1 MKENE
6 SKVCF
11 FGSYERETIYSTLK
25 NLLFDKGIKIIE
37 CHQDVYSFSQLL
49 KSYFSLLLK
58 RPKEDFS
65 VVIIP
70 WRGIMTLP
78 LAKLIIKKT
87 DMDYL
92 ILGNFLISKDGI

>member
-1 MKENE
+1 MRTKF
-6 SKVCF
+6 VF
-11 FGSYERETIYSTLK
+11 FGSYERGNIYTTLK
-25 NLLFDKGIKIIE
+25 NFLFDKGIKIIE

-58 RPKEDFS
+58 LPIEDFS

-78 LAKLIIKKT
+78 LAKC
-87 DMDYL
+87 
-92 ILGNFLISKDGI
+92 